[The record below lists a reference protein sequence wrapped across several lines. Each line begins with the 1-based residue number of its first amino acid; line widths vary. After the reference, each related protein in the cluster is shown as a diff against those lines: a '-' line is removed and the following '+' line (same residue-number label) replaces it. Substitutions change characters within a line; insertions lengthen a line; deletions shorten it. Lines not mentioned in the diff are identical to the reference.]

1 MCDTRSI
8 FASSHILDKRLPVD
22 ISVFC
27 DYLDQMCTV
36 ISVDNRLKRYDR
48 LNDVMLPRNWLLQLV
63 RHPQNT
69 PKQQDFHG
77 LLKKLLSQLP
87 NMLDLLAREDDVM
100 QGISLALSPTYY
112 LSNLCRMG
120 VFCRHTALQAWLS
133 DSADLRCTY
142 LQNVDTA

>member
-1 MCDTRSI
+1 
-8 FASSHILDKRLPVD
+8 VD

-63 RHPQNT
+63 RRPRNA

-100 QGISLALSPTYY
+100 QGISLSLSPTYY

-120 VFCRHTALQAWLS
+120 VFCRHTAL
-133 DSADLRCTY
+133 
-142 LQNVDTA
+142 